1 MSDVKTCF
9 KVGSIGFSI
18 CLPGQ
23 ANCVKLRP
31 VSCAENPL
39 CCPSSSSS
47 SSSVDPSGD
56 PSGGIAI
63 LDVFQTME
71 IIDSI

>member
-39 CCPSSSSS
+39 CCSSSSS
-47 SSSVDPSGD
+47 SSDEPSGD

-63 LDVFQTME
+63 LSILQTME
-71 IIDSI
+71 IINEI

>member
-47 SSSVDPSGD
+47 SSTEPD

-63 LDVFQTME
+63 LSILQTME
-71 IIDSI
+71 IMNEI

>member
-9 KVGSIGFSI
+9 KVGSIGFNI

-23 ANCVKLRP
+23 ANCVKFRP
-31 VSCAENPL
+31 VSCEENPL

-47 SSSVDPSGD
+47 SSEEPSGD

-63 LDVFQTME
+63 LSIFQTME
-71 IIDSI
+71 ILNEI